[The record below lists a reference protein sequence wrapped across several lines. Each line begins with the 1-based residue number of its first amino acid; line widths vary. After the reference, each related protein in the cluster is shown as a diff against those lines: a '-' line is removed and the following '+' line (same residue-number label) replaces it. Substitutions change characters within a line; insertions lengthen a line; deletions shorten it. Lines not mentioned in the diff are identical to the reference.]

1 MHILH
6 KFANMLP
13 ERRDL
18 YNLARSQIF
27 AITTIV
33 LCSAA
38 AQALSPL
45 GLRTTVNG
53 LTQKDVSQ
61 AMIGIASY
69 VAMLFVART
78 AQAILNT
85 QFGKLWRPI
94 RKMAW
99 THAYRSVIE
108 ADHRILG
115 RKNTGEISQ
124 SIADGLAGLRT
135 ILRSFIFGLIPTLIQ
150 GTVILFV
157 IVYLGHFEFILAIA
171 GFALIYGLAFHFG
184 TRQQI
189 EAQRRAVD
197 ADTRTAG
204 LGSEIIY
211 GRESARLLGIRERLV
226 DQLKFALESSEQHWA
241 TSSEKQR
248 NNQIL
253 LIVIFVSF
261 LGISLSICAYKT
273 AAGTMS
279 VGDFILINA
288 YMLQVMGPVERLSAS
303 SREFLLGQTRLEKLS
318 TFLSQQN
325 GFKSEPA
332 GVKLADPSSPTLSI
346 DNLVFGYETDREV
359 IRGANLRIEA
369 GKTIAL
375 VGRSGSGKS
384 TLWRIICNLLQ
395 PTSGSIGWNG
405 VQTKDLD
412 PDSLKDSIAVAQQE
426 NTMFSATILE
436 NITLWSENFTE
447 VEIDRILE
455 AAALKALIDRLPMGV
470 NTPIGERGYRLS
482 GGERQRV
489 ALARAMF
496 RKPRLLI
503 LDEATSALDAETENL
518 LLTKI
523 VENHDSAT
531 IIIITHKLSTI
542 RNVDHIFFLHN
553 GVIAENGSHEEL
565 LALSG
570 MYSAMWTAQ
579 STDLCATLR

>member
-1 MHILH
+1 MPSLQ
-6 KFANMLP
+6 KFANILP
-13 ERRDL
+13 DREEL
-18 YNLARSQIF
+18 YNSARPQIF
-27 AITTIV
+27 AVAIIV

-53 LTQKDVSQ
+53 LTHKDVYQ

-69 VAMLFVART
+69 AVMLFVARG

-85 QFGKLWRPI
+85 QFGEFWRPI
-94 RKMAW
+94 RKTAW
-99 THAYRSVIE
+99 IHAYRSVIE
-108 ADHRILG
+108 ADHRVLG

-124 SIADGLAGLRT
+124 MITDGLVGLRT
-135 ILRSFIFGLIPTLIQ
+135 MLRSFVFGLIPTLIQ
-150 GTVILFV
+150 GTVILLV
-157 IVYLGHFEFILAIA
+157 IFYLGHFEFLLAIA
-171 GFALIYGLAFHFG
+171 GFALLYGLAFHSG

-189 EAQRRAVD
+189 EAQRKAVD

-226 DQLKFALESSEQHWA
+226 EKLKSALESSEQHWA
-241 TSSEKQR
+241 ISSEKQR
-248 NNQIL
+248 NNQIF
-253 LIVIFVSF
+253 LIVIFVLF
-261 LGISLSICAYKT
+261 LGASLCVCAYKVST
-273 AAGTMS
+273 GVMN

-288 YMLQVMGPVERLSAS
+288 YMLQVMAPVERLSAS
-303 SREFLLGQTRLEKLS
+303 SREFFLGQTRLENLS

-325 GFKSEPA
+325 DLKSEPA
-332 GVKLADPSSPTLSI
+332 GGKFTDPSSPTLSI
-346 DNLVFGYETDREV
+346 DNLAFGYETDRQV

-369 GKTIAL
+369 GKTIAI

-395 PTSGSIGWNG
+395 PASGSIDWNG

-412 PDSLKDSIAVAQQE
+412 PNLLKDSIAVAQQE
-426 NTMFSATILE
+426 NTMYSATLLE
-436 NITLWSENFTE
+436 NITLWAEDFSD
-447 VEIDRILE
+447 VEIDEILE
-455 AAALKALIDRLPMGV
+455 AASLKALINRLPKGV

-503 LDEATSALDAETENL
+503 LDEATSALDAETENF

-523 VENHDSAT
+523 TENHAEAT

-542 RNVDHIFFLHN
+542 RNVDQIFVLHD
-553 GVIAENGSHEEL
+553 GVITENGSHEEL

-579 STDLCATLR
+579 SSSNI